1 MDRARLFANE
11 PTRRLAAPND
21 PKAYQLN
28 EDEVRLYDRDRA
40 AECCVRSIRSLRS
53 PRTEFAEIVYSPHT
67 SPTNIFRLIV
77 PELSFRLHSSFE

>member
-21 PKAYQLN
+21 PKAYQLT
-28 EDEVRLYDRDRA
+28 EAEVRLYDRDRA

-67 SPTNIFRLIV
+67 
-77 PELSFRLHSSFE
+77 